1 MNFITGNAS
10 SLFEIFFVLILLCAI
25 YLLIEYLCQSIGLY
39 RVAGKLGKDKRWMAF
54 VPILN
59 IYLIGRCVDE
69 DDPYI
74 LHAGWVATLVNIF
87 MALFVDNIYIVLFG
101 SFLLTVAVVYY
112 IYQVSIKLGSS
123 GVPQAIL
130 TFLGFGP
137 FVYLYLGLK
146 DEKKI
151 DVLKEEEETEEESS
165 MVVKEGIDD
174 EPKLNPEHDLNDD
187 IDEKEN

>member
-1 MNFITGNAS
+1 MNFITGNTS
-10 SLFEIFFVLILLCAI
+10 SLLDIFFVLILLCAS
-25 YLLIEYLCQSIGLY
+25 YLFIAYLCQSIGLY
-39 RVAGKLGKDKRWMAF
+39 RVAAKLDKDKRWMAF
-54 VPILN
+54 VPVLN
-59 IYLIGRCVDE
+59 MYLIGRCVDE

-74 LHAGWVATLVNIF
+74 LHAGWVASLVNIF
-87 MALFVDNIYIVLFG
+87 MTLFVDNIYIVLFG
-101 SFLLTVAVVYY
+101 SFLLTVAAVYY

-146 DEKKI
+146 EEKKI

-165 MVVKEGIDD
+165 MVVKVRIDD
-174 EPKLNPEHDLNDD
+174 KTS
-187 IDEKEN
+187 